1 MKISLAPMSRDDR
14 ESVVDI
20 FNYYVENSFS
30 AYPEKK
36 VPYEFFDTLWAMC
49 QGYPAVTARDERGE
63 VIGFALLR
71 PYNLMPAFSRTAEIT
86 YFVRPGFTGQGI
98 GRMFLDYLIEEGK
111 KKGLAHILAGIAS
124 LNEGSLRFH
133 RKNGFVEC
141 GRFVNIGQKQD
152 KLFDVVYYQL
162 TL

>member
-49 QGYPAVTARDERGE
+49 
-63 VIGFALLR
+63 
-71 PYNLMPAFSRTAEIT
+71 
-86 YFVRPGFTGQGI
+86 
-98 GRMFLDYLIEEGK
+98 
-111 KKGLAHILAGIAS
+111 
-124 LNEGSLRFH
+124 
-133 RKNGFVEC
+133 
-141 GRFVNIGQKQD
+141 
-152 KLFDVVYYQL
+152 
-162 TL
+162 